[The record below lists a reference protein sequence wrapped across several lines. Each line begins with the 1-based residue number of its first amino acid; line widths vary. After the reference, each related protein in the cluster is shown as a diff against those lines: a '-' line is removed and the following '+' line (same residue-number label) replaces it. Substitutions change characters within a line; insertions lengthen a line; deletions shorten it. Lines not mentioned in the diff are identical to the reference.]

1 MSSAPK
7 QLRGKGFK
15 KKYVGGGRKEAGLEP
30 TALFVDCLHKEP
42 APRQD
47 TQGLLCGA
55 SAKFPWEVFHSLLPF
70 LLCSSPQRMA
80 LWMAS
85 APSLAAGTRCSPR
98 TPRRRSPSPPT
109 STARSPS
116 PRMRRW
122 VPPQRETG
130 VEKGLQAL
138 GAGVGYV
145 GSVPQGGLQARPGV
159 NDSSQVIWLR
169 SCQRAE
175 KSLGYKPEGG
185 EVGSLFPYQGKGA
198 HKNGALSPS
207 WSTGVTFQ
215 LHLPAGLCPG

>member
-1 MSSAPK
+1 MRSLCQVSLGGFSLSPSFPPLFLPPEDGSGDGISTISGSRNPLQPADTSS
-7 QLRGKGFK
+7 
-15 KKYVGGGRKEAGLEP
+15 EEP
-30 TALFVDCLHKEP
+30 FTTYFDSKIPIPEDETV
-42 APRQD
+42 
-47 TQGLLCGA
+47 GA
-55 SAKFPWEVFHSLLPF
+55 SP
-70 LLCSSPQRMA
+70 
-80 LWMAS
+80 
-85 APSLAAGTRCSPR
+85 AGN
-98 TPRRRSPSPPT
+98 
-109 STARSPS
+109 
-116 PRMRRW
+116 
-122 VPPQRETG
+122 G

-145 GSVPQGGLQARPGV
+145 GSVPQEGLQARPGV

-215 LHLPAGLCPG
+215 LHLPAGFCLG